1 MSENTVQ
8 VPAHI
13 AARIAARQG
22 QDKNSL
28 MGAIVNN
35 DFAYPKISTKGSRF
49 RLVEDGVETVVGVT
63 MDVVIVGANPRV
75 SKIFYAR
82 QYDPKDV
89 SPPDCFSDDGI
100 VPDSSVTDPVH
111 SNCESCPNNILGSK
125 INPGTGAKTKLCG
138 DQRHLA
144 VVSAADP
151 SKVYGL
157 SVPVSGMKALREYFK
172 GLNNYGLIPQE
183 VITEL
188 SFDDDASYPKLLFSQ
203 KGYVPAKGLVAIEEI
218 EKSPEVNV
226 VTRQRDD
233 TNKLAAPATPKAAP
247 VAEKP
252 AVAAAAVVVDE
263 DEEDT
268 TPTVAKTPAKT
279 AKAKPAPAE
288 TVEAET
294 VQAEAAPAK
303 AAAAEPVT
311 IDNGD
316 AGDPVPANSMSALE
330 KKLGSIFTDDDD

>member
-28 MGAIVNN
+28 MSAVVSN

-49 RLVEDGVETVVGVT
+49 RLVEDGVETVVGVS

-75 SKIFYAR
+75 SKIYYAR
-82 QYDPKDV
+82 NYDPKDV

-111 SNCESCPNNILGSK
+111 ANCETCPNNVLGSK

-188 SFDDDASYPKLLFSQ
+188 SFDDEASYPKLLFSQ

-218 EKSPEVNV
+218 EKSPDVNV

-233 TNKLAAPATPKAAP
+233 TNKLAAPTKTP

-252 AVAAAAVVVDE
+252 VVAAAPVDE
-263 DEEDT
+263 VDDEEDT
-268 TPTVAKTPAKT
+268 TPTVAKAPAPT
-279 AKAKPAPAE
+279 PAPAKVAKVAP
-288 TVEAET
+288 VEP
-294 VQAEAAPAK
+294 VQAETTP
-303 AAAAEPVT
+303 AEPVT
-311 IDNGD
+311 IDGATGEPETTNTM
-316 AGDPVPANSMSALE
+316 PALE
-330 KKLGSIFTDDDD
+330 KKLASIFSDDDE